1 MSETTAPR
9 EPRLYV
15 FSGAG
20 LSAESGL
27 DTFRDTNGIWDRY
40 TAGKVGTYR
49 TWARNREAVFDFNN
63 VFLAQVRAAEPNDA
77 HRMLATWQQTWGD
90 DRVVL
95 LTQNADDLLERAGA
109 TSVVHLH
116 GDLASLH
123 CTRCNVR
130 FPAAHDFFDPSTPC
144 PRCAGTERVKP
155 GIVMFGEDAPNYEHL
170 ASMWFDLT
178 PDDVFLAV
186 GTAFAVIGAD
196 WLFPP
201 GRCGAEARNI
211 IVDPRPQL
219 LEHFGAIYPQPAVA
233 GLRAAEPL
241 VRGFMDAM
249 IAA

>member
-1 MSETTAPR
+1 MTETTEPR
-9 EPRLYV
+9 KPRLYV

-27 DTFRDTNGIWDRY
+27 HTFREAGGIWDQY
-40 TAGKVGTYR
+40 AAGKVGSYR
-49 TWARNREAVFDFNN
+49 TWAKNREAVFDFNN

-77 HRMLATWQQTWGD
+77 HRVLARWQQAWGA

-109 TSVVHLH
+109 TRVVHLH
-116 GDLASLH
+116 GDLCSLQ

-130 FPAAHDFFDPSTPC
+130 FPAAHDRFDPSVPC
-144 PRCAGTERVKP
+144 PRCQKTDRVKP
-155 GIVMFGEDAPNYEHL
+155 GIVMFDEGAPNYEHL
-170 ASMWFDLT
+170 HSMWFDLT
-178 PDDVFLAV
+178 PEDVFLAV

-201 GRCGAEARNI
+201 SRRGAEARNI

-219 LEHFGAIYPQPAVA
+219 LEHFGAIYPQPATI
-233 GLRAAEPL
+233 GLRAVEPL
-241 VRGFMDAM
+241 VCSFMDARVH
-249 IAA
+249 A